1 MANYEHRNREQ
12 FDAEAHRLLLG
23 GIVEPEYRTLLHALS
38 YIDFLEAKEELKQR
52 ELDRLQDELKTANA
66 KVSALLKHE
75 VPWARTP
82 ANEQVLP

>member
-1 MANYEHRNREQ
+1 MADYEHRNREHFEQ
-12 FDAEAHRLLLG
+12 RRRELTSRRFINHVA
-23 GIVEPEYRTLLHALS
+23 VEVFVDS

-75 VPWARTP
+75 VPWARQP